1 MKGLN
6 LLVIPA
12 QFTNTYIDKFSCN
25 LDTYYK
31 KNIPAKKHANLVVF
45 SNKELSSVCK
55 KSFDF
60 GTFDENIAVELKKD
74 TIIAQSI
81 SAFKK
86 YMNSAYSPKK
96 TINLKDCL
104 LFYDIRFVSC
114 SGS

>member
-1 MKGLN
+1 M
-6 LLVIPA
+6 
-12 QFTNTYIDKFSCN
+12 
-25 LDTYYK
+25 
-31 KNIPAKKHANLVVF
+31 
-45 SNKELSSVCK
+45 CK

-96 TINLKDCL
+96 TINLKDTENNIFKSL
-104 LFYDIRFVSC
+104 C
-114 SGS
+114 SILSAV